1 VTLRLY
7 YQNSFLREFDAQ
19 VLSVEPAP
27 APSGCAPD
35 AQQWH
40 VVLDRTVFYPTSGGQ
55 PHDTG
60 KLADASVLDVFERHD
75 HGVVHVTG
83 RVFEIGAEVI
93 EAAGGKGGGSKDFG
107 QGSIANV
114 GAVETVLDRA
124 SERLR
129 G

>member
-83 RVFEIGAEVI
+83 RVFEIGAVHGVI
-93 EAAGGKGGGSKDFG
+93 DWERRFDHMQQHTVQHLAGHEA
-107 QGSIANV
+107 
-114 GAVETVLDRA
+114 
-124 SERLR
+124 R